1 MFALGSVLITV
12 AKVLSMILTIYTYII
27 IGAVII
33 SWVNPDPHNP
43 IVRFLRQ
50 VTEPVFYQVR
60 RFLPAFMFRLGI
72 DFTPLIVL
80 ILIVVL
86 EQLLVGTLVHYGQ
99 RLAAGT

>member
-1 MFALGSVLITV
+1 MYLLGSTLITI
-12 AKVLSMILTIYTYII
+12 AKVLAMILNVYQFII

-33 SWVNPDPHNP
+33 SWVNPDPNNP

-50 VTEPVFYQVR
+50 VTEPVFSRVR
-60 RFLPAFMFRLGI
+60 RFLPAAMFRWGI

-86 EQLLVGTLVHYGQ
+86 NELLVGSLYHYGQ
-99 RLAAGT
+99 RLSMGV